1 MMNYIVRSCC
11 QKQGIHVP
19 TFKLGSRTAWD
30 EPNDRRHPNCCCP
43 LPQSWGLTEHW
54 TKKAWWFIYGHIPVY
69 SFNLGGR
76 LKQGSGVTSQGCASH
91 PGVLPV
97 YQKPAFSFFGSQ
109 RGSIFCLSS
118 ICSATI
124 RQYQALSQKIKRPSS
139 RWRAQRALDAV
150 QHVGTETGTRRSHQG
165 IGIGTRPATQRTEI
179 GGKRAVMP
187 TRTVDS
193 ADLPLHGARHIMMEM
208 VQTSTSKR
216 TRRTETAIVIVTA
229 TAARVRRI
237 IRRNGSQ
244 VVIDGHAARA
254 DPLLARAHVLGP
266 DLETGPDNALEH
278 ATQSGAQVEIGH

>member
-1 MMNYIVRSCC
+1 MS
-11 QKQGIHVP
+11 
-19 TFKLGSRTAWD
+19 S
-30 EPNDRRHPNCCCP
+30 
-43 LPQSWGLTEHW
+43 PQSWRLTQHW

-97 YQKPAFSFFGSQ
+97 YQKPAFFFIWVTERVQFLFSPQ
-109 RGSIFCLSS
+109 FARPRPDKIK
-118 ICSATI
+118 
-124 RQYQALSQKIKRPSS
+124 LSQKIKRPSS

-150 QHVGTETGTRRSHQG
+150 QHAGTETGTRRSHQG

-193 ADLPLHGARHIMMEM
+193 ADLPLHGARHTMMEM
-208 VQTSTSKR
+208 VQTSTLKR

-229 TAARVRRI
+229 TETAARVRRI
-237 IRRNGSQ
+237 IRRSGSQ
-244 VVIDGHAARA
+244 VVTDGHAAKA
-254 DPLLARAHVLGP
+254 DPLLARAHVLDP
-266 DLETGPDNALEH
+266 DLEIDPDNALEH
-278 ATQSGAQVEIGH
+278 ATQSGAQVEIGR